1 VSLETQPELVQ
12 GVRLVRVSGEL
23 DVTSVDSLLAD
34 LATSTGP
41 PAPLVLDLSQVS
53 FFDSA
58 AVRLV
63 DRLARDIGGRGHGF
77 CVLAPPGCR
86 ARRVLDL
93 VGLSEGLVSDDRAS
107 AVKRVRPPR

>member
-1 VSLETQPELVQ
+1 MSFETQPELVQ

-23 DVTSVDSLLAD
+23 DITSVDSFLAD
-34 LATSTGP
+34 LPTSAGT
-41 PAPLVLDLSQVS
+41 PAPLVLDLSQVT

-63 DRLARDIGGRGHGF
+63 DRLARDLGGRGHGF

-86 ARRVLDL
+86 ARRVLEL
-93 VGLSEGLVSDDRAS
+93 VGLSEGLVTDDRAS
-107 AVKRVRPPR
+107 AVQRVSPPQ